1 MKPASP
7 RAPPP
12 RWATVVQWLVLLA
25 LAGSAIFDA
34 RFGNGVSMAINCMM
48 IGFIVA
54 CMTFSK
60 LIDQRIKTVDKLMAD
75 LKAAE
80 ADAIAFAGKCQQA
93 IDDGYIEVIRMAH
106 DDGQSATR
114 H

>member
-25 LAGSAIFDA
+25 LVGSAIFDA
-34 RFGNGVSMAINCMM
+34 QFGNGISMAINCMM

-60 LIDQRIKTVDKLMAD
+60 LIDQRVEMIDKLMVK

-80 ADAIAFAGKCQQA
+80 ADAIEFGEKCQQA
-93 IDDGYIEVIRMAH
+93 INDGYIEVIPTVP
-106 DDGQSATR
+106 DDGRSATR